1 MTLPNLKV
9 QRDLF
14 NAAVEADLVLLNV
27 NVLDPFQAEFRLT
40 DMTIHQG
47 KIVAMKA
54 LRSKNILDVKGKY
67 ASPLLTDAHM
77 HIESTTVLPSELN
90 ACLIPRGVGMLIADP
105 HEIANVAGIKGIDF
119 MLEAS
124 EKLELDVRIMLPS
137 CVPSTMF
144 EHSGAILKAADLKPY
159 LDHPRVLGLAEV
171 MDREAVRSDDDM
183 LEKIVNTRIAEKTV
197 DGHGSNLDT
206 EDLDL
211 YRSLGILTDHE
222 CVSADQAIQR
232 IRRGFYV
239 LIREGTV
246 TKNLA
251 ALLPAV
257 TPKNFRRF
265 CFCTDDKHPDELRF
279 DGGVDGV
286 VKRAIASG
294 LDPAMAL
301 TMATLN
307 PATCYRLE
315 GKGALAPGY
324 DADFFLFDD
333 PHNID
338 ASVVYKNGLIVAAG
352 HQLRTLHKNT
362 DGLNQAIADS
372 IHFAPFTEKDLAIWL
387 YPNKRAR
394 VLNVVPGNV
403 LTKLTIEASDADQA
417 GFYRCAPDRD
427 LAKLCVIERHH
438 ASGNIGCCP
447 VKGFKLNQGAIGSS
461 VAHDSHNLVV
471 VGTNDADIRLAAAE
485 LQRIGGGYVV
495 VSDGQVRASVILE
508 IGGLMTSSRLDQ
520 SLDEWKKLHFAF
532 SQISDMTEFNP
543 FLMLSFMSLPVI
555 PEVKCTDIGLIDVLR
570 GKVLDIA
577 VYEEEQ

>member
-1 MTLPNLKV
+1 MELLNLKV

-14 NAAVEADLVLLNV
+14 NAAIDADLVLLNV

-54 LRSKNILDVKGKY
+54 LRGKNILDVKGMY
-67 ASPLLTDAHM
+67 ASPLLIDAHM

-90 ACLIPRGVGMLIADP
+90 DFLIPRGVGMLIADP
-105 HEIANVAGIKGIDF
+105 HEIANVAGTQGIDF

-124 EKLELDVRIMLPS
+124 ENLDLDVRIMLPS
-137 CVPSTMF
+137 CVPSTAF

-159 LDHPRVLGLAEV
+159 LNHSRVLGLAEV
-171 MDREAVRSDDDM
+171 MDREAVRTDDDM
-183 LEKIVNTRIAEKTV
+183 LTKINDTRMAGKTI
-197 DGHGSNLDT
+197 DGHGANLDA

-211 YRSLGILTDHE
+211 YSSLGILTDHE
-222 CVSADQAIQR
+222 CVDAVQANLR
-232 IRRGFYV
+232 ISRGFYV

-265 CFCTDDKHPDELRF
+265 CFCTDDKHPDDLIEV
-279 DGGVDGV
+279 GGVDGV
-286 VKRAIASG
+286 VRSAIASG

-333 PHNID
+333 PQEMS
-338 ASVVYKNGLIVAAG
+338 ASSVYKAG
-352 HQLRTLHKNT
+352 KPIASKHRIITPRKEVLQLSK
-362 DGLNQAIADS
+362 AIGDS
-372 IHFAPFTEKDLAIWL
+372 IHFAPFTQKDLAIWL
-387 YPNKRAR
+387 YPNKKAR
-394 VLNVVPGNV
+394 VMNVLPGNV
-403 LTKLTIEASDADQA
+403 LTQLTIEDCDTDEA

-447 VKGFKLNQGAIGSS
+447 VNGFRLTRGAFGSS
-461 VAHDSHNLVV
+461 VAHDSHNLVI
-471 VGTNDADIRLAAAE
+471 VGTNDDDIGLAADE
-485 LQRIGGGYVV
+485 LRRIGGGYVV
-495 VSDGQVRASVILE
+495 VSDGKVLASVILE
-508 IGGLMTSSRLDQ
+508 IGGLMSS
-520 SLDEWKKLHFAF
+520 SNLDEVLAQWKKLHSAF
-532 SQISDMTEFNP
+532 HRISRKTDFNP